1 MNKSENGKFNFKSN
15 NTMNK
20 ILKICILLFAV
31 MTMPTFTSC
40 GDDKDDNLPTPT
52 AFNVKDAYGTWMC
65 IKSTDKYQGK
75 SVEDLLVGAEITVKS
90 DGTFTSTTAS
100 IGKNG
105 TYTIKDNVITA
116 KSDAGSFVVYV
127 SINGDRMTWEG
138 TANNGVS
145 FTYVF
150 QKES

>member
-1 MNKSENGKFNFKSN
+1 
-15 NTMNK
+15 
-20 ILKICILLFAV
+20 
-31 MTMPTFTSC
+31 
-40 GDDKDDNLPTPT
+40 
-52 AFNVKDAYGTWMC
+52 MC

-90 DGTFTSTTAS
+90 DGTFTSTKAS

-138 TANNGVS
+138 TASNGVS